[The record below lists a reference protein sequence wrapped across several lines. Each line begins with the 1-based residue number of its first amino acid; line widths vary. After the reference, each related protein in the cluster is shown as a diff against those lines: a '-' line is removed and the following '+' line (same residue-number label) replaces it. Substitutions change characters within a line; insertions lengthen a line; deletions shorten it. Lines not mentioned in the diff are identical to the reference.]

1 MKILFLN
8 AFYTPHVGGGAE
20 VILRHRPKGC
30 SGVVVRW
37 QCWRPAR
44 MPD

>member
-20 VILRHRPKGC
+20 VILRHLAEGLQRRGC
-30 SGVVVRW
+30 EVAVLATG
-37 QCWRPAR
+37 
-44 MPD
+44 PDAG

>member
-8 AFYTPHVGGGAE
+8 AFYAPHVGGGAE
-20 VILRHRPKGC
+20 VILRHLAEGLQRRGC
-30 SGVVVRW
+30 EVAVLATV
-37 QCWRPAR
+37 R